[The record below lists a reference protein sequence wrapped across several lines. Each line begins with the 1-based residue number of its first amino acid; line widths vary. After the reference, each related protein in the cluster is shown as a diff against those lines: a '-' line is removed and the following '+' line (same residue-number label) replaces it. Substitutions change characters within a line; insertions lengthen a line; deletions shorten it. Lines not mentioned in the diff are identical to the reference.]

1 MRAFVHL
8 GAAGVLLA
16 ATPVMLATLATFA
29 GCSDSGGFA
38 PSAPPAPDDA
48 GGDAD
53 ASEVDAADAGDA
65 GPAADA
71 APPSYAFPV
80 AATSGGPVVAK
91 PKITVVTFSGDT
103 LEPSIGAFN
112 DALVT
117 STWFGNAGKEYGVG
131 PLVSVSHARLTETAP
146 AAITDAE
153 IRSWLATAIGTTL
166 GPLDT
171 DTLYALYY
179 PAGTTVTYG
188 GKTSCNGYQGYHGEI
203 AVAASKAAFAV
214 LPRCASTDAS
224 LTTLDLL
231 TRVSSHE
238 LFEWATDPYPITAQ
252 AWHKVK
258 PESAPWALAFEGELA
273 DLCDGRT
280 SQTKPADLGFFVQS
294 VWSNVAS
301 AAGRAPCQPGT
312 QPVYATLIP
321 KATDRITLS
330 ASLMTATSVP
340 ATGTVPGVIV
350 RPGTSVK
357 VPVHVYAESTTTTKW
372 QLTPSEESS
381 MLPNANLG
389 LALDRTSALAGEDVM
404 LTVNAPASFSAPT
417 IVVLYLNGAGTSIYT
432 RWPLL
437 IAPSAS
443 P

>member
-1 MRAFVHL
+1 MRSLFRDC
-8 GAAGVLLA
+8 AAVTLPTVA
-16 ATPVMLATLATFA
+16 AMFG
-29 GCSDSGGFA
+29 GCSDSNGFGPPGA
-38 PSAPPAPDDA
+38 PATPDD
-48 GGDAD
+48 GGNDAD
-53 ASEVDAADAGDA
+53 PVGEDAGDA
-65 GPAADA
+65 HDAAPTIDA

-91 PKITVVTFSGDT
+91 PKITVVTFAGDA

-117 STWFGNAGKEYGVG
+117 STWFGSASKEYGVG
-131 PLVSVSHARLTETAP
+131 PILSVSHARLMETAP

-153 IRSWLATAIGTTL
+153 IRTWLATAIGTTL

-179 PAGTTVTYG
+179 PAGTAVTYA

-203 AVAASKAAFAV
+203 AVSGSKAAFAV
-214 LPRCASTDAS
+214 LPRCDSTDPS
-224 LTTLDLL
+224 LTTLDVL
-231 TRVSSHE
+231 TRVASHE
-238 LFEWATDPYPITAQ
+238 LFEWATDPYPLTAQ

-321 KATDRITLS
+321 RATDRITLS
-330 ASLMTATSVP
+330 PSLMTATSVP

-350 RPGTSVK
+350 APGTSVK
-357 VPVHVYAESTTTTKW
+357 VPVHVYAESSTTTKW
-372 QLTPSEESS
+372 QLTATEGGS
-381 MLPNANLG
+381 MLPAANLG
-389 LALDRTSALAGEDVM
+389 LALDRTDALAGEDVT
-404 LTVNAPASFSAPT
+404 LTVTAPASLNGPT